1 MSDDRATLAFSDVAL
16 KPGKRAFDE
25 RLRAGEIVGLAGLD
39 GHGQEAFL
47 AAAAGLERF
56 ARGEI
61 ALERGG
67 RARPLG
73 GFRAAARQGIA
84 YLPRDRRTAGVF
96 PNLSVLDNFAVA
108 SLARDLRAGFIS
120 LSARRRRF
128 ERFRERLSIVADD
141 LDQSIARLSGG
152 NQQKVLLAR
161 LLARD
166 PVVLLLNDPTRGVD
180 AATRA
185 VLYKLFRELADE
197 GMALAILSTEIEELT
212 DLCDRVLVFREN
224 ELVARLHGDSLSS
237 SNVIAAMF
245 GHAVET

>member
-1 MSDDRATLAFSDVAL
+1 MSEDRAALAFKNIAL

-25 RLRAGEIVGLAGLD
+25 RLRGGEIVGLAGLD

-47 AAAAGLERF
+47 AAAAGLERV
-56 ARGEI
+56 ASGQI

-67 RARPLG
+67 RISPVG
-73 GFRAAARQGIA
+73 GFHAAARHGVA

-96 PNLSVLDNFAVA
+96 PNLSVLDNFAIA
-108 SLARDLRAGFIS
+108 SLSRDLRAGLIDRD
-120 LSARRRRF
+120 LRRRRF
-128 ERFRERLSIVADD
+128 ERFRERLSIVAND
-141 LDQSIARLSGG
+141 LDESIARLSGG

-180 AATRA
+180 VATRG

-197 GMALAILSTEIEELT
+197 GLALTILSTEIEELS
-212 DLCDRVLVFREN
+212 DLCDRVLVFREY
-224 ELVARLHGDSLSS
+224 ELIARLQAGSLSS
-237 SNVIAAMF
+237 ANVIAAMF
-245 GHAVET
+245 GETD